1 MFTQIG
7 LVGYGVFGRLLA
19 DKLKHYCSL
28 KVYDKQP
35 ISISE
40 SNLQTASIDEVLAQP
55 VIILAIPVQAQE
67 SFWQANAHKVNPH
80 SLVMDVSSVKLIPIR
95 WMRQYLPPS
104 TQIVGLHP
112 LFGPHTVAKVGGWSG
127 LTIVSCP
134 VRVKKKT
141 YSQLK
146 DFLETKLELT
156 VTELNPKAHDQR
168 MAWVQALTFFIG
180 KGIANLNIQASSLD
194 TLTYKYLLNIKE
206 VVTSDT
212 EDLFYTIQK
221 YNPYAR
227 AIRKKFLQTLK
238 QLDQQIV
245 KFKPE

>member
-67 SFWQANAHKVNPH
+67 SFWQAHANKVNLK

-95 WMRQYLPPS
+95 WMRQYCHPALKLLAYTHFS
-104 TQIVGLHP
+104 DHTQ
-112 LFGPHTVAKVGGWSG
+112 
-127 LTIVSCP
+127 
-134 VRVKKKT
+134 
-141 YSQLK
+141 
-146 DFLETKLELT
+146 
-156 VTELNPKAHDQR
+156 
-168 MAWVQALTFFIG
+168 
-180 KGIANLNIQASSLD
+180 
-194 TLTYKYLLNIKE
+194 
-206 VVTSDT
+206 
-212 EDLFYTIQK
+212 
-221 YNPYAR
+221 
-227 AIRKKFLQTLK
+227 
-238 QLDQQIV
+238 
-245 KFKPE
+245 